1 MARLGVI
8 IMSVIT
14 TAVAV
19 AVTSCGQGERSLLS
33 DTTAAPAPA
42 ADDPPT
48 SSEDNPETRPAAGR

>member
-1 MARLGVI
+1 VARLGVI
-8 IMSVIT
+8 IMLVIT
-14 TAVAV
+14 TAV
-19 AVTSCGQGERSLLS
+19 AVTSCGQGDRSLFS